1 MFPIAQASSRV
12 PMVIFD
18 GRSPQSSARVV
29 HTPTQLID
37 LFPTFM
43 DLAAVPQK
51 ERPESLDGRSLATLV
66 ASTAES
72 YADDGVVAQVAR
84 CALARGTILI
94 VQCCPKVRRC
104 SPQVTRHDLG

>member
-1 MFPIAQASSRV
+1 MVLPQDPSTDVRCSR
-12 PMVIFD
+12 
-18 GRSPQSSARVV
+18 AL
-29 HTPTQLID
+29 QLID

-84 CALARGTILI
+84 CALARDTINSTVLSKGT
-94 VQCCPKVRRC
+94 KVLTP
-104 SPQVTRHDLG
+104 SDTS